1 MFVADEIVLDLSFR
15 GATARL
21 SNLTHGG
28 SLASAAEGAY
38 GDGLQVLIRV
48 GPLGAIP
55 GVSKLVLVHFRDM
68 ILRDDRAVLTL
79 RWEATG
85 AGGGMFPALDADIT
99 LTPAGNQATRL
110 ALAGAYRPPLA
121 GLGTGLDRAILHRMA
136 TATARSF
143 MGRIG
148 DALTQPGTAAET
160 APGSAAKV
168 VSPES
173 GWRLAT
179 PDPS

>member
-15 GATARL
+15 AATARL

-28 SLASAAEGAY
+28 SLASASEGAY
-38 GDGLQVLIRV
+38 GDGLQILIRV

-68 ILRDDRAVLTL
+68 ILREDRAVLTL

-85 AGGGMFPALDADIT
+85 GGGGMFPALDADIT
-99 LTPAGNQATRL
+99 LTPAGDPATRL

-121 GLGTGLDRAILHRMA
+121 GFGTGLDRAILHRMA

-143 MGRIG
+143 MTRIG
-148 DALTQPGTAAET
+148 DALTQAEAAAET
-160 APGSAAKV
+160 AAKSAAWS
-168 VSPES
+168 VSPQP

-179 PDPS
+179 PDPT